1 VSTLTPD
8 PAPQTGARSLAGRT
22 VLLSGG
28 TRGIGLAIAVR
39 AAADGANV
47 VLLGKTDQPHPKLP
61 GTLHTA
67 AAQVEAAGGLALPVV
82 CDIRFDDQVLAAVEQ
97 AVAAFGGIDVLVNNA
112 SAISPTPTLD
122 TEMKRFDLMHQ
133 VNVRG
138 TFMVTKAA
146 LPHLLQAPN
155 PHVLTLSPPLDLDP
169 KWYAPHLAYTMSKMA
184 MSMVTLGLA
193 AEFASQGIAVSS
205 LWPLASVDT
214 AAVRNVLGGDGMAAT
229 SRTTDIVA
237 DAAHA
242 ILTRPA
248 GEATGNF
255 YIDEEVLREEGTTDF
270 TRYAPHASG
279 PLTLDFF
286 VPDATAARS
295 RTTVTSWY

>member
-1 VSTLTPD
+1 MSTLTPD

-39 AAADGANV
+39 VAADGANV

-146 LPHLLQAPN
+146 LPHLLKAPN

-193 AEFASQGIAVSS
+193 AEFASQGIAVNS
-205 LWPLASVDT
+205 LWPLTSVDT

-248 GEATGNF
+248 REATGNF
-255 YIDEEVLREEGTTDF
+255 YIDEEVLREEGVTDF

-295 RTTVTSWY
+295 HTPVTSWY

>member
-1 VSTLTPD
+1 
-8 PAPQTGARSLAGRT
+8 
-22 VLLSGG
+22 
-28 TRGIGLAIAVR
+28 
-39 AAADGANV
+39 
-47 VLLGKTDQPHPKLP
+47 
-61 GTLHTA
+61 
-67 AAQVEAAGGLALPVV
+67 
-82 CDIRFDDQVLAAVEQ
+82 
-97 AVAAFGGIDVLVNNA
+97 VLVNNA

-193 AEFASQGIAVSS
+193 AEFASQGIAVNS
-205 LWPLASVDT
+205 LWPLTSVDT

-295 RTTVTSWY
+295 RTPVTSWY

>member
-1 VSTLTPD
+1 MSATTAN
-8 PAPQTGARSLAGRT
+8 PAPQTAARSLAGRT
-22 VLLSGG
+22 VLVSGG

-47 VLLGKTDQPHPKLP
+47 VLLGKTDQPHPQLR

-67 AAQVEAAGGLALPVV
+67 AADVEAAGGHALPVV
-82 CDIRFDDQVLAAVEQ
+82 CDIRFEDQVLAAVEQ
-97 AVAAFGGIDVLVNNA
+97 AVSAFGGVDVLVNNA
-112 SAISPTPTLD
+112 SAISPTPTLA
-122 TEMKRFDLMHQ
+122 TQMKRFDLMHQ
-133 VNVRG
+133 VNGRG
-138 TFMVTKAA
+138 TFMVTKTT
-146 LPHLLQAPN
+146 LPHLLQADN

-169 KWYAPHLAYTMSKMA
+169 KWYAPHLAYTMSKMT

-193 AEFASQGIAVSS
+193 AEFASHGVAVNS
-205 LWPLASVDT
+205 LWPLTSIDT

-248 GEATGNF
+248 REATGNF
-255 YIDEEVLREEGTTDF
+255 YIDEEVLRAEGVTDF
-270 TRYAPHASG
+270 TRYAPHTSG

-286 VPDATAARS
+286 VPDATAGRS
-295 RTTVTSWY
+295 HTPVTSSY